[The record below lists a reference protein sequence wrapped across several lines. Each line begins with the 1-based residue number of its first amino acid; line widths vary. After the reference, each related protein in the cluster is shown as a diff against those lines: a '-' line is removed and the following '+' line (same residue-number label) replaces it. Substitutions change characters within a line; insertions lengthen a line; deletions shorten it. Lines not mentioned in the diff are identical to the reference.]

1 MSIAQSQTMDD
12 NISTEVFGRALKLYK
27 SQKQGNTKLFYLIQ
41 KYKLHLE
48 DRTLKI
54 VSVLFNVFLIITLLM
69 CVPKNKQ
76 RLTKP
81 TM

>member
-54 VSVLFNVFLIITLLM
+54 VSVLFNVFLIITTV